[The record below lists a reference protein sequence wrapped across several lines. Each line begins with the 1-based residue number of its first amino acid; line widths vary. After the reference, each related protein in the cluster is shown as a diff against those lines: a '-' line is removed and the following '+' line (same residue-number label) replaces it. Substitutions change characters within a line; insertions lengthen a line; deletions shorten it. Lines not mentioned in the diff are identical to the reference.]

1 MYLAAWLNSPPIDSP
16 KISIRQSQPQQP
28 DPVGDKLTF
37 FIRVEIFII
46 ILQAQIIFLC
56 VPLSRVLS
64 FFLFFSCP
72 IVLPS
77 LPQGGLT
84 LILKN
89 NTNMKKSDNLVKNEV
104 F

>member
-1 MYLAAWLNSPPIDSP
+1 MYLAAWLNSPPKDLP

-37 FIRVEIFII
+37 FIVVEIFII

-77 LPQGGLT
+77 LPQRGPQPYQGACRLGLKT
-84 LILKN
+84 I
-89 NTNMKKSDNLVKNEV
+89 NTCAPL
-104 F
+104 